1 MPGLFSGGGDRGQEA
16 VRTPRFHAGI
26 PSTSVRCC
34 APNFMKSN
42 RSSAANPRAL
52 TAALLA
58 APVLLGIVACKPE
71 APVSSTQAAPPAA
84 ANTANTDAPAVAA
97 TAAPAPSSVPAPG
110 ETATSPGGTPKP
122 EDLAA
127 AAKAA
132 GLPPEALAQLLNQ
145 QSAPAA
151 PLPDVVATVDGQDIK
166 KEELEQA
173 FATELARQGIPPDQL
188 PANQKAQG
196 YKMILNDLITEK
208 LVSKRAATMEAKEE
222 DINAQFEQLKSR
234 FPKQEDFEAQLTKS
248 GQTPEKIREDIRA
261 YLKQQAWVKEQI
273 KDAPKATDADA
284 EEFYTKNPE
293 QFKKPE
299 QVRASHILLS
309 VAADAPEATVQEK
322 QKAAAAI
329 AARVKAGE
337 AFDKLAAE
345 LSEDPSAKQNSGD
358 LNFFTKEQMV
368 PEFSTAAFGMKK
380 GEISEP
386 VKSQFGFHVIQ
397 VTDRKDAETMTL
409 EAVKP
414 QLLSFLN
421 QKMQSTQVENLI
433 KDVRD
438 KAAVEIKLP

>member
-1 MPGLFSGGGDRGQEA
+1 
-16 VRTPRFHAGI
+16 
-26 PSTSVRCC
+26 
-34 APNFMKSN
+34 MKSN
-42 RSSAANPRAL
+42 RSSAVTRRAL
-52 TAALLA
+52 TAALLT
-58 APVLLGIVACKPE
+58 APVLLGLAACKPE
-71 APVSSTQAAPPAA
+71 APVSSAPATPAA
-84 ANTANTDAPAVAA
+84 AANSATASAPAAA
-97 TAAPAPSSVPAPG
+97 ETPVPVTALPTPGDASPSA
-110 ETATSPGGTPKP
+110 APKP

-145 QSAPAA
+145 QGAPTA
-151 PLPDVVATVDGQDIK
+151 PLPDVVATVEGQEIK

-188 PANQKAQG
+188 PANQRAQG

-208 LVSKRAATMEAKEE
+208 LVSKRAASMEAKEE

-248 GQTPEKIREDIRA
+248 GQTPEKIREDIRS

-284 EEFYTKNPE
+284 EEFYTKNPD

-329 AARVKAGE
+329 AARVKGGE

-380 GEISEP
+380 GDISEP
-386 VKSQFGFHVIQ
+386 VKSQFGFHIIQ

-414 QLLSFLN
+414 QLLAFLN
-421 QKMQSTQVENLI
+421 QKMQSTQVEQLI
-433 KDVRD
+433 KDVRE

>member
-1 MPGLFSGGGDRGQEA
+1 
-16 VRTPRFHAGI
+16 
-26 PSTSVRCC
+26 
-34 APNFMKSN
+34 MKSN
-42 RSSAANPRAL
+42 RSSAASHRAL

-58 APVLLGIVACKPE
+58 APVLLGVAACKPE
-71 APVSSTQAAPPAA
+71 APVSSASTAPAA
-84 ANTANTDAPAVAA
+84 AE
-97 TAAPAPSSVPAPG
+97 SSVVANVPAANAASAPG
-110 ETATSPGGTPKP
+110 EASPAAEGAPKP

-151 PLPDVVATVDGQDIK
+151 PLPDVVATVDGQEIK

-173 FATELARQGIPPDQL
+173 LATELARQGIPPDQL

-208 LVSKRAATMEAKEE
+208 LVSKRAASMEAKEE
-222 DINAQFEQLKSR
+222 DVNTQFDQLKGR
-234 FPKQEDFEAQLTKS
+234 FPKQEDFEAQLAKS
-248 GQTPEKIREDIRA
+248 GQTAEKIREDIRA

-284 EEFYTKNPE
+284 EEFYTKNPD

-322 QKAAAAI
+322 QKAAQAI

-337 AFDKLAAE
+337 AFDKLASE
-345 LSEDPSAKQNSGD
+345 LSEDPSAKQNAGD

-414 QLLSFLN
+414 QLLAFLN
-421 QKMQSTQVENLI
+421 QKMQSTQVEKLI
-433 KDVRD
+433 KEVRE

>member
-1 MPGLFSGGGDRGQEA
+1 M
-16 VRTPRFHAGI
+16 
-26 PSTSVRCC
+26 
-34 APNFMKSN
+34 FMKSI
-42 RSSAANPRAL
+42 RLSSTSPSGLRPFF
-52 TAALLA
+52 LA
-58 APVLLGIVACKPE
+58 APLILGIAACKPDSTNSSS
-71 APVSSTQAAPPAA
+71 PKVSSSAVVEAAPTPEPAQ
-84 ANTANTDAPAVAA
+84 NTTLPAGA
-97 TAAPAPSSVPAPG
+97 
-110 ETATSPGGTPKP
+110 PKP
-122 EDLAA
+122 EEIAA

-132 GLPPEALAQLLNQ
+132 GLPPDALNQLLGQ

-151 PLPDVVATVDGQDIK
+151 PLPDVVATVDGQEIR

-173 FATELARQGIPPDQL
+173 FTTELARQGIPADQL
-188 PANQKAQG
+188 PANQRAQG
-196 YKMILNDLITEK
+196 YKMVLNDLITEK
-208 LVSKRAATMEAKEE
+208 IVSKRAASMEAKEE
-222 DINAQFEQLKSR
+222 DINAQFEQLKGR
-234 FPKQEDFEAQLTKS
+234 FPKQEDFDAQLAKA
-248 GQTPEKIREDIRA
+248 GQTAEKIREDIRA

-284 EEFYTKNPE
+284 EEFYAKNPD

-309 VAADAPEATVQEK
+309 VAADASEEVIKEK
-322 QKAAAAI
+322 QKAATEI
-329 AARVKAGE
+329 AARVKGGE
-337 AFDKLAAE
+337 AFDKLATE
-345 LSEDPSAKQNSGD
+345 LSEDPSAKQNAGD

-409 EAVKP
+409 ESVKS
-414 QLLSFLN
+414 QLLAFLN

-433 KDVRD
+433 KEVRE

>member
-1 MPGLFSGGGDRGQEA
+1 
-16 VRTPRFHAGI
+16 
-26 PSTSVRCC
+26 
-34 APNFMKSN
+34 MKSN

-58 APVLLGIVACKPE
+58 APVLLGIAACKPE
-71 APVSSTQAAPPAA
+71 APVSSAPTAPAAA
-84 ANTANTDAPAVAA
+84 ANTAA
-97 TAAPAPSSVPAPG
+97 TAAPATPIASAEPASGEATAAPG
-110 ETATSPGGTPKP
+110 VAPKA

-145 QSAPAA
+145 QNQESAPAA
-151 PLPDVVATVDGQDIK
+151 PLPDVVATVDGQEIK

-208 LVSKRAATMEAKEE
+208 LVSKRAAAMEAKEE
-222 DINAQFEQLKSR
+222 EVNAQFEQLKGR
-234 FPKQEDFEAQLTKS
+234 FPKQEDFEAQLAKS

-261 YLKQQAWVKEQI
+261 YLKQQAWVKDQI

-329 AARVKAGE
+329 AVRVKAGE

-409 EAVKP
+409 ETVKP
-414 QLLSFLN
+414 QLLAFLN
-421 QKMQSTQVENLI
+421 QKMQSTQVEKLI

>member
-1 MPGLFSGGGDRGQEA
+1 
-16 VRTPRFHAGI
+16 
-26 PSTSVRCC
+26 
-34 APNFMKSN
+34 MKSN
-42 RSSAANPRAL
+42 RPSAANPLAL

-58 APVLLGIVACKPE
+58 APVLLGIAACKPE
-71 APVSSTQAAPPAA
+71 APVSSTPAAPAAPIAA
-84 ANTANTDAPAVAA
+84 AEPAPGEA
-97 TAAPAPSSVPAPG
+97 TAAPKA
-110 ETATSPGGTPKP
+110 

-145 QSAPAA
+145 QNQESAPAA
-151 PLPDVVATVDGQDIK
+151 PLPDVVATVDGQEIK

-196 YKMILNDLITEK
+196 YKMVLNDLITEK
-208 LVSKRAATMEAKEE
+208 LVSKRAAAMEAKEE
-222 DINAQFEQLKSR
+222 EVNAQFEQLKGR
-234 FPKQEDFEAQLTKS
+234 FPKQEDFEAQLAKS

-261 YLKQQAWVKEQI
+261 YLKQQAWVKDQI

-329 AARVKAGE
+329 AVRVKAGE

-409 EAVKP
+409 ETVKP
-414 QLLSFLN
+414 QLLAFLN
-421 QKMQSTQVENLI
+421 QKMQSTQVEKLI

>member
-1 MPGLFSGGGDRGQEA
+1 
-16 VRTPRFHAGI
+16 
-26 PSTSVRCC
+26 
-34 APNFMKSN
+34 MKSN
-42 RSSAANPRAL
+42 RSSAVTRRAL
-52 TAALLA
+52 TAALLT
-58 APVLLGIVACKPE
+58 APVLLGLAACKPE
-71 APVSSTQAAPPAA
+71 APVSSAPATPAA
-84 ANTANTDAPAVAA
+84 AANSATASAPAAA
-97 TAAPAPSSVPAPG
+97 ETPVTALPTPGDASPSA
-110 ETATSPGGTPKP
+110 APKP

-145 QSAPAA
+145 QGAPAA
-151 PLPDVVATVDGQDIK
+151 PLPDVVATVEGQEIK

-188 PANQKAQG
+188 PANQRAQG

-208 LVSKRAATMEAKEE
+208 LVSKRAASMEAKEE

-248 GQTPEKIREDIRA
+248 GQTPEKIREDIRS

-284 EEFYTKNPE
+284 EEFYTKNPD

-329 AARVKAGE
+329 AARVKGGE

-380 GEISEP
+380 GDISEP
-386 VKSQFGFHVIQ
+386 VKSQFGFHIIQ

-414 QLLSFLN
+414 QLLAFLN
-421 QKMQSTQVENLI
+421 QKMQSTQVEKLI
-433 KDVRD
+433 KDVRE

>member
-1 MPGLFSGGGDRGQEA
+1 
-16 VRTPRFHAGI
+16 
-26 PSTSVRCC
+26 
-34 APNFMKSN
+34 MKSN
-42 RSSAANPRAL
+42 RSSAASHRAL

-58 APVLLGIVACKPE
+58 APVLLGLAACKPE
-71 APVSSTQAAPPAA
+71 APVSSAPATPAA
-84 ANTANTDAPAVAA
+84 AANSATASAPAEAETPVTALPTPGDASPSAA
-97 TAAPAPSSVPAPG
+97 
-110 ETATSPGGTPKP
+110 PKP

-145 QSAPAA
+145 QGAPAA
-151 PLPDVVATVDGQDIK
+151 PLPDVVATVEGQEIK

-188 PANQKAQG
+188 PANQRAQG

-208 LVSKRAATMEAKEE
+208 LVSKRAASMEAKEE

-248 GQTPEKIREDIRA
+248 GQTPEKIREDIRS

-284 EEFYTKNPE
+284 EEFYTKNPD

-309 VAADAPEATVQEK
+309 VAADAPEATVLEK

-329 AARVKAGE
+329 AARVKGGE

-380 GEISEP
+380 GDISEP
-386 VKSQFGFHVIQ
+386 VKSQFGFHIIQ

-414 QLLSFLN
+414 QLLAFLN
-421 QKMQSTQVENLI
+421 QKMQSTQVEKLI
-433 KDVRD
+433 KDVRE

>member
-1 MPGLFSGGGDRGQEA
+1 
-16 VRTPRFHAGI
+16 
-26 PSTSVRCC
+26 
-34 APNFMKSN
+34 
-42 RSSAANPRAL
+42 
-52 TAALLA
+52 
-58 APVLLGIVACKPE
+58 
-71 APVSSTQAAPPAA
+71 
-84 ANTANTDAPAVAA
+84 
-97 TAAPAPSSVPAPG
+97 
-110 ETATSPGGTPKP
+110 
-122 EDLAA
+122 
-127 AAKAA
+127 
-132 GLPPEALAQLLNQ
+132 
-145 QSAPAA
+145 
-151 PLPDVVATVDGQDIK
+151 VDGQEIK

-188 PANQKAQG
+188 PANQRAQG

-208 LVSKRAATMEAKEE
+208 LVSKRSASMEAKEE
-222 DINAQFEQLKSR
+222 DVNTQFEQLKGR
-234 FPKQEDFEAQLTKS
+234 FPKQEDFEAQLAKS
-248 GQTPEKIREDIRA
+248 GQTAEKIREDIRA
-261 YLKQQAWVKEQI
+261 YLKQQAWVKDQI

-284 EEFYTKNPE
+284 EEFYTKNPD

-322 QKAAAAI
+322 QKAAQAI

-337 AFDKLAAE
+337 AFDKLASE
-345 LSEDPSAKQNSGD
+345 LSEDPSAKQNAGD

-414 QLLSFLN
+414 QLLAFLN
-421 QKMQSTQVENLI
+421 QKMQSTQVEKLI
-433 KDVRD
+433 KEVRE

>member
-1 MPGLFSGGGDRGQEA
+1 
-16 VRTPRFHAGI
+16 
-26 PSTSVRCC
+26 
-34 APNFMKSN
+34 MKSN
-42 RSSAANPRAL
+42 RSSAATHRAL

-58 APVLLGIVACKPE
+58 APVLLGIAACKPE
-71 APVSSTQAAPPAA
+71 APVSSASAAPAA
-84 ANTANTDAPAVAA
+84 AENIATADASPADAPAVAA
-97 TAAPAPSSVPAPG
+97 VPAPG
-110 ETATSPGGTPKP
+110 EASAAPGSVPKP

-151 PLPDVVATVDGQDIK
+151 PLPDVVATVDGQEIK

-188 PANQKAQG
+188 PANQKTQG

-208 LVSKRAATMEAKEE
+208 LVSKRAAAMEAKEE
-222 DINAQFEQLKSR
+222 DINAQYEQLKGR
-234 FPKQEDFEAQLTKS
+234 FPKQEEFEAQLTKS
-248 GQTPEKIREDIRA
+248 GQTPEKIREDIRS

-368 PEFSTAAFGMKK
+368 PEFSAAAFGMKK
-380 GEISEP
+380 GDISEP

-409 EAVKP
+409 ETVKP
-414 QLLSFLN
+414 QLLAFLN
-421 QKMQSTQVENLI
+421 QKMQSTQVEKLI
-433 KDVRD
+433 KDVRE
-438 KAAVEIKLP
+438 KAAVDIKLP